1 MTTVLLIRHAS
12 CEPIGR
18 WLAGRRPGIHLD
30 EIGRAEARSL
40 ARALSGVQLAAIVSS
55 PLERAVETVEPLAE
69 LHSLPITPDADLL
82 EVDFGEWT
90 GCTLAALETDPRW
103 RRFNEARSVAGI
115 PGGERMLDVQRRAVA
130 CLERW
135 RLRAGDGTIAIC
147 SHADLLRALVVHYL
161 GMPLDFVHRIEIP
174 PASVTTVDLWETAAR
189 VRALSW
195 TPSGSL

>member
-1 MTTVLLIRHAS
+1 M
-12 CEPIGR
+12 
-18 WLAGRRPGIHLD
+18 
-30 EIGRAEARSL
+30 
-40 ARALSGVQLAAIVSS
+40 
-55 PLERAVETVEPLAE
+55 ETVEPLAA
-69 LHSLPITPDADLL
+69 LHSLPITPEPDLL

-90 GCTLAALETDPRW
+90 GCALDALAEDPRW

-115 PGGERMLDVQRRAVA
+115 PGGEHMLEVQRRGVA

-135 RLRAGDGTIAIC
+135 RVPHRDATIAMC

-174 PASVTTVDLWETAAR
+174 PASVTTLDLWETSAR

-195 TPSGSL
+195 TPGGSL